1 MDSRLVRATVQQH
14 AQRQRGLADGAQ
26 HVGWTV
32 GAGDGELLD
41 GMSVGYLTS
50 ETQRR
55 LGGVY
60 FPGPRE
66 QIFADAEVAVLIG
79 PDGHAA
85 GYACALELCDR
96 ASDDGPEVA
105 VSRNLGHRAFTL
117 GPVGGG
123 TPRTGRLV
131 VNGQVRAEGPVPDRL
146 DERLERVRTV
156 LRAVGQDL
164 LTADLVLTGPIVST
178 RVRAGE
184 QVRAE
189 VDDLGSVTISVGS
202 LPA

>member
-1 MDSRLVRATVQQH
+1 MDSRLVRATVRQH
-14 AQRQRGLADGAQ
+14 AHRERSLANGAQ
-26 HVGWTV
+26 HVGWKV
-32 GAGDGELLD
+32 GTGERELLD

-50 ETQRR
+50 ETQLR

-60 FPGPRE
+60 SPGPRE
-66 QIFADAEVAVLIG
+66 QIYADAEVAVLIG

-96 ASDDGPEVA
+96 AGDDSPEVA
-105 VSRNLGHRAFTL
+105 VSRNLFHRAFAL

-131 VNGQVRAEGPVPDRL
+131 VNGQVRAEGPVPEDL
-146 DERLERVRTV
+146 DGRIERVRTV
-156 LRAVGQDL
+156 LRAVGGDL
-164 LTADLVLTGPIVST
+164 AAADLVLTGSIVQS
-178 RVRAGE
+178 RVLPGE

-189 VDDLGSVTISVGS
+189 VDDLGSVTISVDS
-202 LPA
+202 VPA